1 MKSQNDEYRTNCQ
14 LDIGNMSLI
23 CDITMLDR
31 VGVFHKPPHSKRSVH
46 LPTVPGQDLHL
57 PTASMVC
64 FGLCRF
70 YLEHLLHMHDQFK
83 LSDAILFYLDAL
95 VDRIKI

>member
-1 MKSQNDEYRTNCQ
+1 
-14 LDIGNMSLI
+14 MSVI
-23 CDITMLDR
+23 ADITMLDR

-64 FGLCRF
+64 
-70 YLEHLLHMHDQFK
+70 
-83 LSDAILFYLDAL
+83 
-95 VDRIKI
+95 